1 MDLTI
6 VGSDNTLP
14 VSDVVFGREFSE
26 ALVHQVVVAYRNTA
40 RSGTKAQKSRSQVSG
55 TTKKS
60 KKQKGG
66 GARHGALTAPIF
78 VGGGVAFAAKPR
90 SFSQKVNRK
99 QYRSAICSIFSELNR
114 QGRLK
119 VVDAFDVEVSKTKV
133 FAEKIKS
140 LEVVGVGSSLLIVS
154 DEISECLSL
163 SSRNLPCV
171 DVRSVQALD
180 PVALVGSDVVVLTV
194 GAVKKIEE
202 WLV

>member
-99 QYRSAICSIFSELNR
+99 QYRSAICSIFSELSR